1 MAARR
6 YNRCERARLSVNES
20 WMKRWQSNGEKI
32 KCGEKIKGTREGWKK
47 ESGVGMLGEQFFF
60 FRIERFVVIEEN
72 HQGYDFRSR
81 WFRVYTWFSILLVEE
96 KKLLESVR
104 EAVGYM
110 YYFNPWIS
118 EHILIRLKLMSTQ
131 SLFFPEYTTSSI
143 NKTEKDNSSSM
154 KEVIK

>member
-1 MAARR
+1 MVS
-6 YNRCERARLSVNES
+6 SVHLKPS
-20 WMKRWQSNGEKI
+20 FLVIRD
-32 KCGEKIKGTREGWKK
+32 
-47 ESGVGMLGEQFFF
+47 
-60 FRIERFVVIEEN
+60 RICA
-72 HQGYDFRSR
+72 S
-81 WFRVYTWFSILLVEE
+81 WFSILLVEE
-96 KKLLESVR
+96 KKLLESIR

-118 EHILIRLKLMSTQ
+118 EHMLIRLKLMSTQ